1 MPATDEQSMKSLI
14 TLLFV
19 FTTSL
24 AWSQVATTPP
34 FITLTPTS
42 SKIPPPAVRKLLERD
57 VVCSQKHKFQK
68 GIPDLVKMRI
78 RISIG
83 SSLKALE
90 DTTTNHCG
98 DDKKANPY
106 VSCLMTTEIRKDL
119 FVLLKKNPKVFD
131 AYVKDEYRLSS
142 HEAAELRGFYLNL
155 CRK

>member
-1 MPATDEQSMKSLI
+1 MKSLI
-14 TLLFV
+14 TIFCILVSSF
-19 FTTSL
+19 

-34 FITLTPTS
+34 FITWSPINS
-42 SKIPPPAVRKLLERD
+42 NMPPAVRKLLERD

-131 AYVKDEYRLSS
+131 AYVKKEYRLSS
-142 HEAAELRGFYLNL
+142 HEAEELRGFYLNL